1 MLYRR
6 DGQFRKALSGLLVLI
21 VLLMSVAQARAVML
35 PVFDTASHAITAGQS
50 DEHRTTS
57 PAHSHPCDGHES
69 THGLACCLAGG
80 CPILTGN
87 LPPGQPTPQPQAAVA
102 LAFLM
107 ASTTAPDELNSAPD
121 LPPPRYIV

>member
-6 DGQFRKALSGLLVLI
+6 DGQFRKVLSGLLVLI

-35 PVFDTASHAITAGQS
+35 PVFDTASHAITVGQS

-57 PAHSHPCDGHES
+57 PAHSHPCDGHEYPTAS
-69 THGLACCLAGG
+69 PAVWPAGALSSRA
-80 CPILTGN
+80 IV
-87 LPPGQPTPQPQAAVA
+87 PPGQPTPQHTGSGA

-121 LPPPRYIV
+121 LPPPRSIV